1 MNLQP
6 LPRSSY
12 KREYLY
18 MKSQP
23 DEKIVNRDHFPFAP
37 NSKMP
42 LSSSYEK
49 DYTSLK
55 AESMDYK

>member
-1 MNLQP
+1 
-6 LPRSSY
+6 
-12 KREYLY
+12 